1 MRTALET
8 KVVEGVCNQRADVGS
23 CVQPIIESSIL
34 ITRVRYLPGDI
45 HGGGPRH
52 QHSIVVSKRCYRRSG
67 LSASGKHGQLCSR
80 VRPGQAIELRTKG

>member
-34 ITRVRYLPGDI
+34 ITRVRYMPGDI

-52 QHSIVVSKRCYRRSG
+52 QHSIVVGKTLPEKWTAG
-67 LSASGKHGQLCSR
+67 LNLARGTPVSPLTVPLS
-80 VRPGQAIELRTKG
+80 